1 MSVLWHFLGGDK
13 SYSALP
19 PHDSAPTPFP
29 PYTIPDSPA
38 LPLPANE
45 STPPTHSSASQ
56 TSTPSEEIK
65 AEIRAD
71 VAVVRELKELEGA
84 FGYLLVQVKR
94 LLVLNKC
101 DLSDALLFLDSVIG
115 SEEFIG
121 CDNFGEVMRQLQR
134 DHIDVFN
141 ISILQQLVACFNNLE
156 LTEIT
161 EAYNKKKESFLKH
174 TTVLEFQ
181 RAVVSRVKPILTSGM
196 AVVTIKVPKKMA
208 RRCDRTLKDIEEL
221 AIEGFE
227 ECHKTFICLHAEPGS
242 IIISWVFPKGLNGR
256 LEQLARDNA
265 AVFKDNGVVE
275 VTVGGRRVFPCTQ
288 QEVRIH

>member
-1 MSVLWHFLGGDK
+1 MHNTNECCVIWHSLGGDK
-13 SYSALP
+13 SYSAIP
-19 PHDSAPTPFP
+19 PHDSAPSP
-29 PYTIPDSPA
+29 PYAIPDSPP

-94 LLVLNKC
+94 LLVLNRC

-121 CDNFGEVMRQLQR
+121 CDNFGKLMRQLQR
-134 DHIDVFN
+134 DHIDVFD
-141 ISILQQLVACFNNLE
+141 ITILQQLVACFNNLE

-161 EAYNKKKESFLKH
+161 EAYNEKKESFLKH

-221 AIEGFE
+221 AIEGLDSRNVTKNSFVYMQSYR
-227 ECHKTFICLHAEPGS
+227 ICDHILDFS
-242 IIISWVFPKGLNGR
+242 
-256 LEQLARDNA
+256 Q
-265 AVFKDNGVVE
+265 VVE
-275 VTVGGRRVFPCTQ
+275 WQVGTTGS
-288 QEVRIH
+288 